1 MEEVINLSFTVNAAL
16 DAFNAKLIKGKVFTA
31 GTASAM
37 TLAKDLEG
45 TWVDLNLGTNG
56 PLGKTT
62 YIRKGI
68 TLRANTDPTAFNFSN
83 DNRLP
88 PKKDAGSIA
97 YSEAGV
103 ATLGGSVYGNPNGE
117 EEEDGVTILDDNGSD
132 GSGVSLSS
140 DESDLWNQ
148 NTGTPGVINN
158 MTDLLSEKKANEE
171 EIAMLSRRIAM
182 LQRSIP
188 IETPVTATTSVY
200 MDTTEENVNTGSRTI
215 SQGTDSTNT
224 DSQTKLDGDDNM
236 APTGNSLQTGIGNE
250 ITPTEMGNMPEP
262 TLNHDVLDIDNQG
275 SRPQQQQEGESA
287 EDGGHN

>member
-1 MEEVINLSFTVNAAL
+1 
-16 DAFNAKLIKGKVFTA
+16 
-31 GTASAM
+31 
-37 TLAKDLEG
+37 
-45 TWVDLNLGTNG
+45 
-56 PLGKTT
+56 
-62 YIRKGI
+62 
-68 TLRANTDPTAFNFSN
+68 
-83 DNRLP
+83 
-88 PKKDAGSIA
+88 
-97 YSEAGV
+97 
-103 ATLGGSVYGNPNGE
+103 
-117 EEEDGVTILDDNGSD
+117 
-132 GSGVSLSS
+132 
-140 DESDLWNQ
+140 
-148 NTGTPGVINN
+148 
-158 MTDLLSEKKANEE
+158 
-171 EIAMLSRRIAM
+171 M

-250 ITPTEMGNMPEP
+250 ITPTEMGTMPEP